1 MSSKRGNKNYY
12 KGKGARPM
20 GRSTKHGNYKI
31 DAPAIAHAVYEE
43 PDMAEPDEYWE
54 PERLPTNRSKM
65 QALVSDHCTAAIL
78 APPPPSLRAPASPQ
92 SPRYERYIRRLVA
105 SPRPLCVTTA
115 AL

>member
-78 APPPPSLRAPASPQ
+78 APPPLPRCAPQ
-92 SPRYERYIRRLVA
+92 L
-105 SPRPLCVTTA
+105 RPLSQDTSGISA
-115 AL
+115 ALSRRRGRCA